1 MLLAL
6 IYESSIAR
14 AQPDPATAFR
24 TWVAEAAP
32 GLRVASWGGAGTG
45 EVAYAAIVCTGETT
59 FGAWDAQW
67 LVETR
72 DGRRWIVPGGVDT
85 GCPAKDEKP
94 AFTAGQALD
103 QQRMRWA
110 LAGYHGGTFEWAFR
124 GGVPVLLAD
133 TWTYSRSIGEGH
145 GTTDYVTCVE
155 TSDYERDGEPRH
167 RSVRRPEACDAPFAE
182 RWKQTRAAQDGP
194 VEAAPAAR

>member
-1 MLLAL
+1 MFLAL

-14 AQPDPATAFR
+14 AQPHPASAFR
-24 TWVAEAAP
+24 AWVAEAAP
-32 GLRVASWGGAGTG
+32 GLHVASWGGAGTG
-45 EVAYAAIVCTGETT
+45 EVAYAAIVCTGQTT

-94 AFTAGQALD
+94 AFAPENAAD
-103 QQRMRWA
+103 QMRMRWA
-110 LAGYHGGTFEWAFR
+110 NTGYHGGTTEWAFR
-124 GGVPVLLAD
+124 GGVPVLLAE

-155 TSDYERDGEPRH
+155 TSEGDGSPRH
-167 RSVRRPEACDAPFAE
+167 VRRPAACDAPFAE
-182 RWKQTRAAQDGP
+182 RWKYTRAADDGP
-194 VEAAPAAR
+194 VEAAPASR